1 MSTGTTT
8 ATTNAARGNTISTK
22 EIATIGICAA
32 ISFVLM
38 FVKFPVA
45 YLGFLELEVSDL
57 PAILMTL
64 VYGPV
69 AGVFV
74 ELIKNILHLA
84 TTSTG
89 MSGEL
94 ANFSVSLGF
103 VIPLGLITRKKK
115 NKTTLTAGFAAGV
128 IGMVIMGILINYFVT
143 VPLYLTLFGKEAVL
157 GMVQATIPSI
167 HNVAGIVILGIT
179 PFNVFKG
186 IIISV
191 LAAALYRALKDRL

>member
-8 ATTNAARGNTISTK
+8 VSNTKSSFSTK
-22 EIATIGICAA
+22 QIATIGICAA

-45 YLGFLELEVSDL
+45 YLGFLELEISDL
-57 PAILMTL
+57 PAIFMTL

-94 ANFSVSLGF
+94 ANFAVSLGY
-103 VIPLGLITRKKK
+103 VIPLGLIFHRGNGKRKLI
-115 NKTTLTAGFAAGV
+115 TGLGAGI
-128 IGMVIMGILINYFVT
+128 IGMVIMGIIINYFVT
-143 VPLYLTLFGKEAVL
+143 VPLYLTLFGKDAVL
-157 GMVQATIPSI
+157 GMVQAVIPSI

-179 PFNVFKG
+179 PFNIFKG
-186 IIISV
+186 LVISI
-191 LAAALYRALKDRL
+191 LAYYLYKVLKDRIA